1 MVTQFPTHGHNTNNI
16 VEASIRVF
24 KDIVLERCK
33 AFNSAALVDFIC
45 KILEDYHKRRLIKFS
60 SFPGQGGGFCKHICA
75 VHLFGDTVNNLP
87 NLTNNDR
94 IEIGT

>member
-1 MVTQFPTHGHNTNNI
+1 MIQLRYEINSLSGNNFYT
-16 VEASIRVF
+16 VIRNDKLNF
-24 KDIVLERCK
+24 FCDC
-33 AFNSAALVDFIC
+33 AA
-45 KILEDYHKRRLIKFS
+45 
-60 SFPGQGGGFCKHICA
+60 GQGGGFCKHICA